1 MLNRC
6 FPYQEPLQILSVFHL
21 LLIKSSPRHK
31 RANTLI
37 RQGSRKKNNPCREG
51 TSPPLSCDFLSR
63 RRVGTSGRGGHISA
77 GMRNNLSRWLM
88 INRTRHVG
96 GGTKWYC
103 LPLGWLTYTFVTNA
117 ARVALAFIIQ
127 TFLARLLLTS
137 VTVCAGYQMRGLCH
151 RSFKEP
157 KFIK

>member
-96 GGTKWYC
+96 GGTKWYR
-103 LPLGWLTYTFVTNA
+103 LPLGWLYPHFRNECSSCRIGIHHSDLFGKAFTY
-117 ARVALAFIIQ
+117 I
-127 TFLARLLLTS
+127 S
-137 VTVCAGYQMRGLCH
+137 HGLC
-151 RSFKEP
+151 RISNAQALP
-157 KFIK
+157 